1 MNLLRA
7 RWEVG
12 TRDSKQTSP
21 NKLLKG
27 FWVKK
32 ELFSH
37 LIDVTPCL
45 WTDRNNTGGR
55 DKNVQTA

>member
-7 RWEVG
+7 KWEVG

-27 FWVKK
+27 FRVKK

-45 WTDRNNTGGR
+45 WTDRNNTGG
-55 DKNVQTA
+55 KG